1 MRFCVLGPLELHS
14 DDGMLSLRGPK
25 LQQLLALLVM
35 RANKIV
41 QVDTLVDEL
50 WSEAPPR
57 TALSSV
63 RTHIYNLRG
72 SAAISDLLVTEPS
85 GYTLKVDPERIDSK
99 VFAKL
104 VAQGKDMMRGERFEE
119 ASRFLGKALDMW
131 RGRPMANVDTGPVL
145 SRHAVQLQE
154 QRLNALQLRIEADMR
169 LGRHR
174 ELIGELKDRVAAD
187 PYNEWFHARLI
198 DALNQAG
205 RRREALDIFHSL
217 RTQLNTEL
225 GVEPS
230 GEVQREH
237 MAVLGGSE

>member
-1 MRFCVLGPLELHS
+1 
-14 DDGMLSLRGPK
+14 MLSLRGPK

-50 WSEAPPR
+50 WSETPPR

-72 SAAISDLLVTEPS
+72 SAAISDLLVTETS

-119 ASRFLGKALDMW
+119 ASRCLGKALGMW

-145 SRHAVQLQE
+145 TRHAVQLQE

-174 ELIGELKDRVAAD
+174 ELIGELKDLVAAD

-198 DALNQAG
+198 DALNQTG
-205 RRREALDIFHSL
+205 RRREALGIFHSL

-237 MAVLGGSE
+237 LAVLDGTGTAEGA